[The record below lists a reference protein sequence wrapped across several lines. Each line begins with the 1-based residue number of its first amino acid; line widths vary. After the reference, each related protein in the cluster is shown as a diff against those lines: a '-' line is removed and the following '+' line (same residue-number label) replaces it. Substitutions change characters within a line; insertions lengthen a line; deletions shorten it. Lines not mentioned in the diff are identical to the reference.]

1 MKPLIE
7 NSTYSSN
14 INLKQEI
21 AKLTKHMIDKGENIL
36 PLPKLILRN
45 GNKENAK
52 DFLGKTAYYD
62 PNTQTIVLYT
72 EGRHPKDLVKSY
84 SHEIQHHIQ
93 NLENRLN
100 NISTTNTN
108 EDDHLDKI
116 EREAYLNGNMIFR
129 NWTDSLNENIFLEQE
144 DKLTSEVI
152 NPDGDIFIYEEISKG
167 LFTYK
172 DSLDN
177 LYFVRIVYQPTNNP
191 YFEFKVGWFENNNTK
206 QPKYDPQLPSNST
219 AIDNIKRRNT
229 VAKIYRDEILPFFKE
244 NQNYSNSLL
253 FKPISNSRFIFSKR
267 LIQNHTPPD
276 FEIKIG
282 KNYIKINNK
291 TNTNDVS

>member
-1 MKPLIE
+1 MKPLTE

-72 EGRHPKDLVKSY
+72 EGRHPKDLVRSY

-116 EREAYLNGNMIFR
+116 ESEAYLNGNMIFR
-129 NWTDSLNENIFLEQE
+129 NWTDSL
-144 DKLTSEVI
+144 K
-152 NPDGDIFIYEEISKG
+152 K
-167 LFTYK
+167 K
-172 DSLDN
+172 
-177 LYFVRIVYQPTNNP
+177 
-191 YFEFKVGWFENNNTK
+191 
-206 QPKYDPQLPSNST
+206 
-219 AIDNIKRRNT
+219 
-229 VAKIYRDEILPFFKE
+229 
-244 NQNYSNSLL
+244 
-253 FKPISNSRFIFSKR
+253 
-267 LIQNHTPPD
+267 
-276 FEIKIG
+276 
-282 KNYIKINNK
+282 
-291 TNTNDVS
+291 

>member
-1 MKPLIE
+1 MKPLTE

-72 EGRHPKDLVKSY
+72 EGRHPKDLVRSY

-108 EDDHLDKI
+108 EDDHLNKI
-116 EREAYLNGNMIFR
+116 ESEAYLNGNMIFR
-129 NWTDSLNENIFLEQE
+129 NWTDSL
-144 DKLTSEVI
+144 K
-152 NPDGDIFIYEEISKG
+152 K
-167 LFTYK
+167 K
-172 DSLDN
+172 
-177 LYFVRIVYQPTNNP
+177 
-191 YFEFKVGWFENNNTK
+191 
-206 QPKYDPQLPSNST
+206 
-219 AIDNIKRRNT
+219 
-229 VAKIYRDEILPFFKE
+229 
-244 NQNYSNSLL
+244 
-253 FKPISNSRFIFSKR
+253 
-267 LIQNHTPPD
+267 
-276 FEIKIG
+276 
-282 KNYIKINNK
+282 
-291 TNTNDVS
+291 

>member
-72 EGRHPKDLVKSY
+72 EGRHPKDLIRSY
-84 SHEIQHHIQ
+84 THEIIHHIQ

-116 EREAYLNGNMIFR
+116 ESEAYLNGNMIFR
-129 NWTDSLNENIFLEQE
+129 NWTDSL
-144 DKLTSEVI
+144 
-152 NPDGDIFIYEEISKG
+152 
-167 LFTYK
+167 
-172 DSLDN
+172 
-177 LYFVRIVYQPTNNP
+177 
-191 YFEFKVGWFENNNTK
+191 K
-206 QPKYDPQLPSNST
+206 QK
-219 AIDNIKRRNT
+219 
-229 VAKIYRDEILPFFKE
+229 
-244 NQNYSNSLL
+244 
-253 FKPISNSRFIFSKR
+253 
-267 LIQNHTPPD
+267 
-276 FEIKIG
+276 
-282 KNYIKINNK
+282 
-291 TNTNDVS
+291 

>member
-1 MKPLIE
+1 MKPITE

-129 NWTDSLNENIFLEQE
+129 NWTDSL
-144 DKLTSEVI
+144 
-152 NPDGDIFIYEEISKG
+152 
-167 LFTYK
+167 
-172 DSLDN
+172 
-177 LYFVRIVYQPTNNP
+177 
-191 YFEFKVGWFENNNTK
+191 K
-206 QPKYDPQLPSNST
+206 QK
-219 AIDNIKRRNT
+219 
-229 VAKIYRDEILPFFKE
+229 
-244 NQNYSNSLL
+244 
-253 FKPISNSRFIFSKR
+253 
-267 LIQNHTPPD
+267 
-276 FEIKIG
+276 
-282 KNYIKINNK
+282 
-291 TNTNDVS
+291 